1 MRFQHITAPLGSW
14 SAEDLPTTH
23 SQPDRFSLIEVV
35 RKAST
40 ALGLKAP
47 IIATLDALLS
57 CLPPKRSHNFV
68 FASNATIA
76 FKRNGISDRTIRRH
90 VAQLAEAGLL
100 IRSDSPN
107 RKRFSKSDMST
118 GSVLRFGFDLSPLFK
133 SYDQIC
139 GMAEDCAK
147 QASHISYLQTK
158 VRCAIAR
165 TIELDGLS
173 IDAENAL
180 RALRRKLSAEELCS
194 ILDDL
199 VSVEENQGMDCSA
212 EMSIDTEMSAT
223 DGQNVR
229 HHHISK
235 KELIDSDVA
244 EKTEYPHL
252 QHHQISIGS
261 LVGACK
267 EAASYL
273 QHPAESLS
281 DVIGHARTL
290 APMMG
295 IDSTTY
301 RAAEDRLGELR
312 TAVTVW
318 GLLQMQG
325 RIRQLGAYF
334 RAITTGKRSAAFDPW
349 AMINTLVKQNRLQ
362 GC

>member
-1 MRFQHITAPLGSW
+1 MRFQHITAPLGSR
-14 SAEDLPTTH
+14 STEVVPAIN

-40 ALGLKAP
+40 TLGLKAP

-90 VAQLAEAGLL
+90 ITQLVEAGLL
-100 IRSDSPN
+100 VRSDSPN

-133 SYDQIC
+133 SYAQVC
-139 GMAEDCAK
+139 AMAENCAK
-147 QASHISYLQTK
+147 QASHISFLRTK
-158 VRCAIAR
+158 IRCAIAR
-165 TIELDGLS
+165 TRELDES
-173 IDAENAL
+173 SFDAENAL
-180 RALRRKLSAEELCS
+180 RALRRKLSAEELYC
-194 ILDDL
+194 ILNSL
-199 VSVEENQGMDCSA
+199 VSVEENQGTNVGAD
-212 EMSIDTEMSAT
+212 MSTEVELSAT

-229 HHHISK
+229 HYHNSK

-244 EKTEYPHL
+244 EKTKNGRPEG
-252 QHHQISIGS
+252 QQVSIRS
-261 LVGACK
+261 LVDACD

-273 QHPAESLS
+273 QRPAESLS

-295 IDSTTY
+295 IDSTAY
-301 RAAEDRLGELR
+301 HAAEDRLGEIG

-318 GLLQMQG
+318 GLLQLQG
-325 RIRQLGAYF
+325 KIRQIGAYF
-334 RAITTGKRSAAFDPW
+334 RAITTGKRSSSFDPW
-349 AMINTLVKQNRLQ
+349 AMIKSLVKQKSMQR
-362 GC
+362 C

>member
-1 MRFQHITAPLGSW
+1 MRFQHITAPLGSR

-100 IRSDSPN
+100 ARSDSPN

-139 GMAEDCAK
+139 AMAEDCAK
-147 QASHISYLQTK
+147 QASHISFLRTK

-165 TIELDGLS
+165 TMELDGLS

-180 RALRRKLSAEELCS
+180 RALRRKLTAEELYC

-199 VSVEENQGMDCSA
+199 VSVEENQGMDCGA
-212 EMSIDTEMSAT
+212 KMSTEAEMSAT

-229 HHHISK
+229 HHHNSK

-244 EKTEYPHL
+244 EKTEDPHL

-273 QHPAESLS
+273 QRPAESLS

-325 RIRQLGAYF
+325 KIRQLGAYF
-334 RAITTGKRSAAFDPW
+334 RAITIGKRSAAFDPW

>member
-1 MRFQHITAPLGSW
+1 MRFQHITAPLGSR
-14 SAEDLPTTH
+14 SAEILPAIN
-23 SQPDRFSLIEVV
+23 SQPDRFNLIEVV

-40 ALGLKAP
+40 RLGLKAQ

-90 VAQLAEAGLL
+90 VALLAEAGLL
-100 IRSDSPN
+100 ARSDSPN

-133 SYDQIC
+133 NYDQIC
-139 GMAEDCAK
+139 AMAEDCAK
-147 QASHISYLQTK
+147 ETSHISFLRTK

-165 TIELDGLS
+165 TMELDGLS
-173 IDAENAL
+173 IAAENAL
-180 RALRRKLSAEELCS
+180 RALRRKLTAEQLYS
-194 ILDDL
+194 LLDDL
-199 VSVEENQGMDCSA
+199 VSVEENQGMDCDA
-212 EMSIDTEMSAT
+212 EMSIEAEMSAT

-229 HHHISK
+229 HHHSSK

-244 EKTEYPHL
+244 EKTEDPHL

-261 LVGACK
+261 LVGVCK

-273 QHPAESLS
+273 QRPAKSLS
-281 DVIGHARTL
+281 DVIDHARTL

-295 IDSTTY
+295 IDSMTY

-325 RIRQLGAYF
+325 KIRQLGAYF

-349 AMINTLVKQNRLQ
+349 AMIKTLVKQNKLQ

>member
-1 MRFQHITAPLGSW
+1 MRFQHITAPLGSR
-14 SAEDLPTTH
+14 SAEALPTTH

-40 ALGLKAP
+40 ALGIKAP

-90 VAQLAEAGLL
+90 VARLTEVGLL
-100 IRSDSPN
+100 VRSDSPN
-107 RKRFSKSDMST
+107 RKRFSKSDVST

-133 SYDQIC
+133 SYDYIC
-139 GMAEDCAK
+139 AMAEECAK
-147 QASHISYLQTK
+147 QASHISFLRTK

-165 TIELDGLS
+165 TMELDGLS
-173 IDAENAL
+173 TDAENAL
-180 RALRRKLSAEELCS
+180 RALRRKLTAEELYS

-199 VSVEENQGMDCSA
+199 VSVEENQSMDCDA
-212 EMSIDTEMSAT
+212 KMSIEAEMSAT

-229 HHHISK
+229 HHHNSK

-244 EKTEYPHL
+244 GKTEDPKL
-252 QHHQISIGS
+252 QHHHISIGS

-273 QHPAESLS
+273 QRPAESLS

-325 RIRQLGAYF
+325 KIRQLGAYF

-349 AMINTLVKQNRLQ
+349 AMINTLVKQNTLQ
-362 GC
+362 RC

>member
-1 MRFQHITAPLGSW
+1 MRFQHITAPLGSR

-100 IRSDSPN
+100 ARSDSPN

-139 GMAEDCAK
+139 AMAEDCAK

-199 VSVEENQGMDCSA
+199 VSVEENQGTDCSA
-212 EMSIDTEMSAT
+212 EMSTDAEMSAT

-229 HHHISK
+229 HHHNSK

-244 EKTEYPHL
+244 EKTEDPHL

-325 RIRQLGAYF
+325 KIRQLGAYF

>member
-1 MRFQHITAPLGSW
+1 MRFQHITAPLGSR
-14 SAEDLPTTH
+14 SAEALPTTH

-35 RKAST
+35 RNAST
-40 ALGLKAP
+40 VLGLKAP

-100 IRSDSPN
+100 VRSDSPN

-139 GMAEDCAK
+139 AVAEDCAK
-147 QASHISYLQTK
+147 QASHISFLRTK

-165 TIELDGLS
+165 TMELDGLS

-180 RALRRKLSAEELCS
+180 RALRRKLTAEELYS

-199 VSVEENQGMDCSA
+199 VSVEENQGMDCSV
-212 EMSIDTEMSAT
+212 EMSIEAEMSAT

-229 HHHISK
+229 HHHNSK

-244 EKTEYPHL
+244 EKTEDFHQP
-252 QHHQISIGS
+252 HHQISIGS

-273 QHPAESLS
+273 QRPAETLS

-325 RIRQLGAYF
+325 KIRQLGAYF

-349 AMINTLVKQNRLQ
+349 TMINTLVKQNRLQ
-362 GC
+362 RC

>member
-1 MRFQHITAPLGSW
+1 MRFQHITAPLGSR

-100 IRSDSPN
+100 VRSDSPN

-139 GMAEDCAK
+139 AVAEDCAK
-147 QASHISYLQTK
+147 QASHISFLRTK

-165 TIELDGLS
+165 TMELDGLS
-173 IDAENAL
+173 TNAENAL
-180 RALRRKLSAEELCS
+180 RALRRKLTAEDLYS

-212 EMSIDTEMSAT
+212 EMSIDAEMSAT

-229 HHHISK
+229 HHHNSK

-244 EKTEYPHL
+244 EKTKGSHQP
-252 QHHQISIGS
+252 HHQISIGS

-273 QHPAESLS
+273 QRPAESLS
-281 DVIGHARTL
+281 DVIGNARTL

-325 RIRQLGAYF
+325 KIRQLGAYF
-334 RAITTGKRSAAFDPW
+334 RALTTGKRSAAFDPW

-362 GC
+362 RC

>member
-1 MRFQHITAPLGSW
+1 MRFQQITAPLGSR
-14 SAEDLPTTH
+14 SAEVLPAIN
-23 SQPDRFSLIEVV
+23 SQPDRFNLIEVV

-40 ALGLKAP
+40 RLGLKAQ

-90 VAQLAEAGLL
+90 VALLAEAGLL
-100 IRSDSPN
+100 ARSDSPN

-139 GMAEDCAK
+139 AVAEDCAK
-147 QASHISYLQTK
+147 QASHISFLRTK

-165 TIELDGLS
+165 TMELDGLS
-173 IDAENAL
+173 INAENAL
-180 RALRRKLSAEELCS
+180 RALRRKLTAEELYS

-212 EMSIDTEMSAT
+212 EMSIDAEMSAT

-229 HHHISK
+229 HHHNSK

-244 EKTEYPHL
+244 EKTEDSHQP
-252 QHHQISIGS
+252 HHQISIGS

-273 QHPAESLS
+273 QRPAESLS

-325 RIRQLGAYF
+325 KIRQLGAYF
-334 RAITTGKRSAAFDPW
+334 RALTTGKRSAAFDPW